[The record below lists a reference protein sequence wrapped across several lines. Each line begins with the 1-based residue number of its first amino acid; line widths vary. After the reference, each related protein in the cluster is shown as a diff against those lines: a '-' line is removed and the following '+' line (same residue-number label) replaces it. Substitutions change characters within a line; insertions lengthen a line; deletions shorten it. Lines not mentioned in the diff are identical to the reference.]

1 MSMGRGRGRG
11 SGRGGGQ
18 MRSPGATI
26 GAAAWQGM
34 RTKGQKKL
42 VKGFAAKPRSIPALA
57 GGRPQ
62 ARKGSGEQ
70 PQGKRQGKRPAVA
83 ARKAMT
89 GKKG

>member
-1 MSMGRGRGRG
+1 MSMGSGRGRGR
-11 SGRGGGQ
+11 GRGGGQ
-18 MRSPGATI
+18 MRSPGAAA

-42 VKGFAAKPRSIPALA
+42 VKGFAAKPRDASAPA

-62 ARKGSGEQ
+62 ARKDPGEQ

-83 ARKAMT
+83 ARKAKA